1 VIKILLLIILF
12 FCDIIS
18 KYFIFNLIELN
29 TFIKVTFF
37 FDLAHIH
44 NFGISFGLFSN
55 SFPPIVFVL
64 IGILIIF
71 MILIML
77 LKSKNN
83 IEKWGYTLII
93 IGAISN
99 IYDRFA
105 NGYVIDFIYLHFK
118 DFYWPAFN
126 FADIYISIGLFIII
140 LGLIKS
146 PRKKQN

>member
-1 VIKILLLIILF
+1 MIKILLLIILF

-83 IEKWGYTLII
+83 
-93 IGAISN
+93 N
-99 IYDRFA
+99 RRRM
-105 NGYVIDFIYLHFK
+105 HPM
-118 DFYWPAFN
+118 YWLVF
-126 FADIYISIGLFIII
+126 G
-140 LGLIKS
+140 
-146 PRKKQN
+146 